1 MEELNKVV
9 KKLEVRLNMLQ
20 LTKEYIEKTTHRNKI
35 KDIEKEAKLLE
46 ERLDE
51 IKHLKRK
58 IQLLK
63 LEKGET
69 SEDMKIW
76 GNWVEDRIDT
86 FKDINDE
93 FEATLAKLEVKQ
105 DHQARLKEDECEWYQ
120 LKRRLAEELKIEEAK
135 LKMDSLKNLV
145 NASGM
150 KSKSCV

>member
-9 KKLEVRLNMLQ
+9 KKVEVRLNMLQ

-76 GNWVEDRIDT
+76 GN
-86 FKDINDE
+86 
-93 FEATLAKLEVKQ
+93 
-105 DHQARLKEDECEWYQ
+105 
-120 LKRRLAEELKIEEAK
+120 
-135 LKMDSLKNLV
+135 
-145 NASGM
+145 
-150 KSKSCV
+150 